1 MLYNTNK
8 KKFNRQISMS
18 YKNLNRFDFLINLQ
32 KYQDLVISTMKLS
45 K

>member
-1 MLYNTNK
+1 MFYYKK